1 MKLPGDAVIA
11 RTKVANYLLKWQP
24 ENDKSQFLALAGYTA
39 RHADQLVEDI
49 RTQLLPL
56 EATFEETTE
65 YGDKHRISGAL
76 TGPNGQLLRVISVWI
91 TESASRVTKFITL
104 YPAKED

>member
-1 MKLPGDAVIA
+1 MKLPSNAVIA
-11 RTKVANYLLKWQP
+11 RAKVANYLLKWQP

-39 RHADQLVEDI
+39 GHADRLVEDI

-56 EATFEETTE
+56 EATFVETTE
-65 YGDKHRISGAL
+65 YGDKYQISGAL
-76 TGPNGQLLRVISVWI
+76 PGPNGQLLQVVSVWI
-91 TESASRVTKFITL
+91 TESAGRVTKFITL